1 MIICF
6 LILSTVLLGRLT
18 SSRVT
23 FDSLDIR
30 NSTEKIIKSNVHYLY
45 CKQLLNTSILFYI
58 SFWRHS
64 RDFHLFIHCVCNT
77 CTCTNT
83 KIIIIFPRTY
93 MYLFTFTKK
102 IIVHHRLLK
111 LNFLCC
117 MMWLTICLQK
127 NVAPSNTKI
136 CSTCTCLIHSYKC
149 TCRYTTILKCKFLT
163 WLLRAIKINLRPNV
177 QSYITCFSSP
187 SLPIFICIP

>member
-1 MIICF
+1 MGLYAEPFTGVWRILKNLSINCLPEVKGEVIICF

-30 NSTEKIIKSNVHYLY
+30 NSTEKIIKSNVHCYKY
-45 CKQLLNTSILFYI
+45 LLNILFYI

-83 KIIIIFPRTY
+83 KIIVIFSPNLHVLIHFYKKNNSASQALETKFSLLY
-93 MYLFTFTKK
+93 DVINYLPTKK
-102 IIVHHRLLK
+102 
-111 LNFLCC
+111 CC
-117 MMWLTICLQK
+117 TFKYPEM
-127 NVAPSNTKI
+127 
-136 CSTCTCLIHSYKC
+136 
-149 TCRYTTILKCKFLT
+149 
-163 WLLRAIKINLRPNV
+163 
-177 QSYITCFSSP
+177 
-187 SLPIFICIP
+187 